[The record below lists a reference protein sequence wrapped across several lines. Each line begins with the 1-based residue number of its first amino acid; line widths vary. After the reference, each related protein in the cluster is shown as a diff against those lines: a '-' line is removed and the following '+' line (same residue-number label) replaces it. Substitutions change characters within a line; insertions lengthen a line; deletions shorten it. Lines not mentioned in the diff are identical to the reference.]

1 MKQIN
6 FHLALYPDTF
16 LWINEQK
23 GIFYNTREHSTFLF
37 DITNLIKNYCTQLQR
52 GELIGFQ
59 GCLGYDYNQDTKSIS
74 INEKEY
80 QCQELAIWIQK
91 ICLHNVGFFIKH
103 QYETPSPISFPPLLN
118 LQSDIDRI
126 EAAEDRDVGEYA
138 AQNWNEFSI
147 YLGGESKFPNL
158 HKQIPYP
165 VDDSS
170 ILPFYD
176 LQAFLSSSD
185 NSYLNT
191 INIIGNPF
199 SYPYKAELMDLL
211 YSIPVKKNFYLT
223 ASTACRFIKEI
234 QQIDLP
240 NYELYIYYE
249 QEEAS
254 IHHILTEKQIPFHWI
269 YLISSEKQ
277 YEDLEK
283 LETKYGNEY
292 VEVHPIYTGDNLPF
306 FEENVYLAEEDIL
319 QSNYDK
325 QDIFAHQV
333 MNTNFWG
340 RLSVL
345 PDGKVYSNLNHP
357 PLGTLKDRVY
367 DLIVDE
373 MTSKRAWRWIRDEV
387 SPCKDCLFRYLCPSP
402 SNYELVIGKPNLC
415 HVKP

>member
-1 MKQIN
+1 MSVSMLLK
-6 FHLALYPDTF
+6 T
-16 LWINEQK
+16 EM
-23 GIFYNTREHSTFLF
+23 
-37 DITNLIKNYCTQLQR
+37 
-52 GELIGFQ
+52 
-59 GCLGYDYNQDTKSIS
+59 
-74 INEKEY
+74 
-80 QCQELAIWIQK
+80 
-91 ICLHNVGFFIKH
+91 
-103 QYETPSPISFPPLLN
+103 SFPFTWEVKVNFLICTN
-118 LQSDIDRI
+118 KS
-126 EAAEDRDVGEYA
+126 
-138 AQNWNEFSI
+138 
-147 YLGGESKFPNL
+147 
-158 HKQIPYP
+158 H
-165 VDDSS
+165 
-170 ILPFYD
+170 ILWMTVAYCLFMTYKH
-176 LQAFLSSSD
+176 FLSSSD

-191 INIIGNPF
+191 INIIGTPF

-292 VEVHPIYTGDNLPF
+292 VEVHLIYTGDNLPF

-340 RLSVL
+340 RLFCI
-345 PDGKVYSNLNHP
+345 
-357 PLGTLKDRVY
+357 T
-367 DLIVDE
+367 
-373 MTSKRAWRWIRDEV
+373 
-387 SPCKDCLFRYLCPSP
+387 
-402 SNYELVIGKPNLC
+402 
-415 HVKP
+415 